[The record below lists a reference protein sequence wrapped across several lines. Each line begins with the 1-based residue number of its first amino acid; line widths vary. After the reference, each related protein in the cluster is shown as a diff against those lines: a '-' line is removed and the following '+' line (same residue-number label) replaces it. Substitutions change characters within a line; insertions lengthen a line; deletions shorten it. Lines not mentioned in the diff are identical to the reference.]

1 MKRTKKITLSALF
14 CALSVVVLLI
24 GSFLQVADIAL
35 SMVASAI
42 LMLALIEMGQSFAVM
57 IYFATSFL
65 SFLFLPSKFI
75 AAVYFAFSGLYP
87 IIKRFFDT
95 RGRVLAILLK
105 IVYFNAALALA
116 LIGARFLF
124 PLEVDREKYT
134 FLFLL
139 AYFLVANIAFWLFD
153 AVLKRGAE
161 VYIVRYRHRF
171 KRFFK

>member
-14 CALSVVVLLI
+14 CALSVVVLLV

-42 LMLALIEMGQSFAVM
+42 LMLALVEIGQPFAVM

-87 IIKRFFDT
+87 IIKRFFDAK
-95 RGRVLAILLK
+95 GRAVSILLK
-105 IVYFNAALALA
+105 VVYFNAALALA
-116 LIGARFLF
+116 LVGARFLF
-124 PLEVDREKYT
+124 PLEVNGEKYT
-134 FLFLL
+134 VGFLL
-139 AYFLVANIAFWLFD
+139 AYFVVANIAFWLFD
-153 AVLKRGAE
+153 AVLKRGTML
-161 VYIVRYRHRF
+161 YMVRYRHRF